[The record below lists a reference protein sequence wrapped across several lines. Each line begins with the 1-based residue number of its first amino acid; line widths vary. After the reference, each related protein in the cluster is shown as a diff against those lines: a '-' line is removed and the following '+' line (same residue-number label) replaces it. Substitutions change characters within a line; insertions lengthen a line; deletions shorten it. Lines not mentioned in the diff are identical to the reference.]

1 MRTLSVA
8 LPKTFTI
15 SVRKITMIVLYG
27 YMGLSIFE
35 GYISAAL
42 GPVSRYYIFALII
55 LLLFS
60 GKKLTVQW
68 PQVFLILWYLLYL
81 CSALWAPPEAAGQMT
96 LYFMSVTSM
105 VILYVVFVGQE
116 FTLKEMNNILLFYQI
131 CSVALGVLGIFF
143 SVESGAGTRKT
154 LVLFGNTIDPNNLV
168 ALYGIG
174 SGLALYSLMFRKEYK
189 LFNLLCV
196 AVNAYCILLSG
207 SRSGIIL
214 LAAQLTIVCL
224 LGERTESKSDK
235 AKRVM
240 GVICLLLV
248 VVGLGVQFVPED
260 ILNRAFGLGNLS
272 FFDGTGREDRWQ
284 HAIDLWLENGFL
296 FGCGWGAY
304 EAHGTFFTMLVDVGL
319 VGVALFGTLLC
330 GIVII
335 SCRKSMM
342 LPIMI
347 LITGMLPSFFIGAQN
362 RRFFWNALILSTV
375 LAIQKAKIKTLND
388 MR

>member
-8 LPKTFTI
+8 LPNTANI
-15 SVRKITMIVLYG
+15 SMRKITIIILYG

-60 GKKLTVQW
+60 GKKLTVRW
-68 PQVFLILWYLLYL
+68 PQIVLILWYLLYL
-81 CSALWAPPEAAGQMT
+81 CSALWAPPEAANQMS

-105 VILYVVFVGQE
+105 VLLFIAFVGQE
-116 FTLKEMNNILLFYQI
+116 FTSDEMKSILLVYQI
-131 CSVALGVLGIFF
+131 CSVALGVLGVFF

-154 LVLFGNTIDPNNLV
+154 LVLFGNTLDPNNLV

-174 SGLALYSLMFRKEYK
+174 SGLALYSLMFHKGYK
-189 LFNLLCV
+189 VFHLLCV

-207 SRSGIIL
+207 SRSGIVL
-214 LAAQLTIVCL
+214 LAAQLAIVCL
-224 LGERTESKSDK
+224 FGEKTESKSDK

-296 FGCGWGAY
+296 FGCGWGVY

-319 VGVALFGTLLC
+319 VGVALFVILLC

-335 SCRKSMM
+335 SCRKSMV
-342 LPIMI
+342 LTIMI

-362 RRFFWNALILSTV
+362 RRFFWNALILSSLLIYNYKTEKTV
-375 LAIQKAKIKTLND
+375 
-388 MR
+388 

>member
-8 LPKTFTI
+8 LPNTANI
-15 SVRKITMIVLYG
+15 SMRKITIIILYG

-42 GPVSRYYIFALII
+42 GPVSRYYIFGLII

-60 GKKLTVQW
+60 EKKMTVRW
-68 PQVFLILWYLLYL
+68 PQVVLILWYLLYL
-81 CSALWAPPEAAGQMT
+81 CSALWAPPEAASQMS

-154 LVLFGNTIDPNNLV
+154 LVLFGNTLDPNNLV

-207 SRSGIIL
+207 SRSGIVL
-214 LAAQLTIVCL
+214 LAAQLAIVCL
-224 LGERTESKSDK
+224 LGERTESKYDK

-296 FGCGWGAY
+296 FGCGWGVY

-319 VGVALFGTLLC
+319 VGVALFAILLC

-335 SCRKSMM
+335 SCRKSVI

-362 RRFFWNALILSTV
+362 RRFFWNSLILSTV
-375 LAIQKAKIKTLND
+375 LTIQNAKIKTLND

>member
-1 MRTLSVA
+1 MLSVA
-8 LPKTFTI
+8 LPNTMTI
-15 SVRKITMIVLYG
+15 SIRKITMIVIYG
-27 YMGLSIFE
+27 YMALSIFE
-35 GYISAAL
+35 GYINAAL

-60 GKKLTVQW
+60 GKKLTVRW
-68 PQVFLILWYLLYL
+68 PQIVLILWYLLYL
-81 CSALWAPPEAAGQMT
+81 CSALWAPPEAANQMS

-105 VILYVVFVGQE
+105 VLLFIAFVGQE
-116 FTLKEMNNILLFYQI
+116 FTSDEMKSILLVYQI
-131 CSVALGVLGIFF
+131 CSVALGVLGVFF

-154 LVLFGNTIDPNNLV
+154 LVLFGNTLDPNNLV

-174 SGLALYSLMFRKEYK
+174 SGLALYSLMFHKGYK
-189 LFNLLCV
+189 VFHLLCV

-207 SRSGIIL
+207 SRSGIVL
-214 LAAQLTIVCL
+214 LFGQLAMVCL

-235 AKRVM
+235 VKRFF
-240 GVICLLLV
+240 GVVCLVLV
-248 VVGLGVQFVPED
+248 VVALGIQFVPEG
-260 ILNRAFGLGNLS
+260 IINRALGLGNLS

-284 HAIDLWLENGFL
+284 HAVELWLNHGFL

-335 SCRKSMM
+335 SCRKSMV

-375 LAIQKAKIKTLND
+375 LAIQKAKIKTLNG

>member
-68 PQVFLILWYLLYL
+68 PQVVLILWYLLYL

-116 FTLKEMNNILLFYQI
+116 FTSKEIGNILLVYQI
-131 CSVALGVLGIFF
+131 CSVTLGVLGIFF
-143 SVESGAGTRKT
+143 SVESSAGTRKT
-154 LVLFGNTIDPNNLV
+154 LVLFGNTLDPNNLV

-207 SRSGIIL
+207 SRSGIVL

-224 LGERTESKSDK
+224 LGEK
-235 AKRVM
+235 
-240 GVICLLLV
+240 
-248 VVGLGVQFVPED
+248 
-260 ILNRAFGLGNLS
+260 
-272 FFDGTGREDRWQ
+272 
-284 HAIDLWLENGFL
+284 NG
-296 FGCGWGAY
+296 
-304 EAHGTFFTMLVDVGL
+304 
-319 VGVALFGTLLC
+319 
-330 GIVII
+330 I
-335 SCRKSMM
+335 
-342 LPIMI
+342 
-347 LITGMLPSFFIGAQN
+347 
-362 RRFFWNALILSTV
+362 
-375 LAIQKAKIKTLND
+375 KI
-388 MR
+388 R

>member
-8 LPKTFTI
+8 LPNTANI
-15 SVRKITMIVLYG
+15 SMRKITIIILYG

-60 GKKLTVQW
+60 GKKLTVRW
-68 PQVFLILWYLLYL
+68 PQIVLILWYLLYL
-81 CSALWAPPEAAGQMT
+81 CSALWAPPEAANQMS

-105 VILYVVFVGQE
+105 VLLFIAFVGQE
-116 FTLKEMNNILLFYQI
+116 FTSDEMKSILLVYQI
-131 CSVALGVLGIFF
+131 CSVALGVLGVFF

-154 LVLFGNTIDPNNLV
+154 LVLFGNTLDPNNLV

-174 SGLALYSLMFRKEYK
+174 SGLALYSLMFHKGYK
-189 LFNLLCV
+189 VFHLLCV

-207 SRSGIIL
+207 SRSGIVL
-214 LAAQLTIVCL
+214 LAAQLAIVCL
-224 LGERTESKSDK
+224 FGEKTESKSDK

-296 FGCGWGAY
+296 FGCGWGVY

-319 VGVALFGTLLC
+319 VGVALFVILLC

-335 SCRKSMM
+335 SCRKSMV

-362 RRFFWNALILSTV
+362 RRFFWNALILSSLLIYNYKTEKTV
-375 LAIQKAKIKTLND
+375 
-388 MR
+388 